1 MKKLMAIL
9 WKDVVLRFT
18 DPGVLLLAIALPLA
32 ITALIELAFGN
43 LVLGRGMPD
52 ATIPVGIVNQDEG
65 GRWGNIGE
73 ILPYAIIS
81 GTEKST
87 YRTSMAGELFT
98 VIELD
103 DEGKARRMVERE
115 ELMAALFI
123 PPGFSQDLANER
135 ATITTYINDRYM
147 FRGVAFKSLVEM
159 LAALIST
166 GEVTV
171 RATVQGLLQQPGMR
185 GRLESGELDEPL
197 ADLAVT
203 AAMLESNPI
212 KVQVT
217 ESVGQFV
224 QMQLTHYL
232 AAAVAI
238 FFAGYTALLGSASM
252 LREKAQG
259 TLQRMYTTATRPGI
273 MLAGKT
279 LGPYLKGLI
288 QMGTLLASITVME
301 WALGGAGDATQR
313 SDVAGLCLLVV
324 TGVAAATGTG
334 VLAAGLARTYAQAAT
349 YGSGVLLVMALAGG
363 IFFPVDLF
371 PRPMQIVSRIT
382 FHYWAMDGYV
392 ALALGGGLIDV
403 WPHLVVLGLGGLSLV
418 GIGGWLLRRR
428 VGLS

>member
-1 MKKLMAIL
+1 VRKLLAIL

-52 ATIPVGIVNQDEG
+52 TTIPVGIVNQDQG

-81 GTEKST
+81 GTQESAYRST
-87 YRTSMAGELFT
+87 MDAQLFT
-98 VIELD
+98 TGGLD
-103 DEGKARRMVERE
+103 DEAKARRMVERE

-123 PPGFSQDLANER
+123 APGFSQDLANGR
-135 ATITTYINDRYM
+135 ATISTYINDRYM

-159 LAALIST
+159 VAGLIST

-185 GRLESGELDEPL
+185 GRLESGELDETL

-203 AAMLESNPI
+203 AAMPESNPI
-212 KVQVT
+212 KVRVAD
-217 ESVGQFV
+217 SVGEPA
-224 QMQLTHYL
+224 QMELTHYL

-273 MLAGKT
+273 VLAGKT
-279 LGPYLKGLI
+279 LAPYLKGLI
-288 QMGTLLASITVME
+288 QMGALMASITAIE
-301 WALGGAGDATQR
+301 WAMGGRTTQ
-313 SDVAGLCLLVV
+313 SADVVGVCLLIV
-324 TGVAAATGTG
+324 TGVAAATGIG
-334 VLAAGLARTYAQAAT
+334 VLAAALARTYAQAAT

-371 PRPMQIVSRIT
+371 PRPMQVVSRIT

-392 ALALGGGLIDV
+392 TLALGGGLIDV
-403 WPHLVVLGLGGLSLV
+403 WPHLVVLGLGGLLLV
-418 GIGGWLLRRR
+418 GIGGWLLWRR
-428 VGLS
+428 VGVA